1 MSMDYLEISQRV
13 LGKLQH
19 NRGTGDVHDHLT
31 LDTWEWPQGV
41 ALFAMYQTGSVEAA
55 AELASPGAGGSGGR
69 DPRFFRR
76 KYLGMSSMTE

>member
-1 MSMDYLEISQRV
+1 MVHFIVEFPTFIWYNLKQEPPNRKWRDTMGMDYLEISQRV

-41 ALFAMYQTGSVEAA
+41 AV
-55 AELASPGAGGSGGR
+55 
-69 DPRFFRR
+69 
-76 KYLGMSSMTE
+76 